1 MQAQIV
7 GIRQELSFEDGETA
21 SYIVL
26 RLPNGS
32 EIQTLVDDDT
42 VRLLTDQ
49 FVKTGGAAA
58 NKAVSDA
65 MEKPSRASVTP
76 APARSQPGTS
86 QVHPALAHNME
97 ITQAGVERN
106 GNHTP
111 LRLADDADSDY
122 VFGGSD
128 ESAED
133 DGADV
138 AGIQQQ
144 FRDASDRIIGAVEST
159 DSLSAATQ
167 LLENANGSP
176 LPVPSWAANET
187 RDPRMETKA
196 PRSLRTSHV
205 STVAVASAVH
215 VEADIRG
222 NPILSGAGMVDP
234 QDLTGPSDEDG
245 EAAQL

>member
-32 EIQTLVDDDT
+32 EIQTLVTDDT

-58 NKAVSDA
+58 NKAVADA
-65 MEKPSRASVTP
+65 MEQPSRSPVTT
-76 APARSQPGTS
+76 APARTQPNAS

-128 ESAED
+128 DSAED
-133 DGADV
+133 DEEDV

-167 LLENANGSP
+167 LLENADGSP
-176 LPVPSWAANET
+176 LPVPSWAVDEAKPT
-187 RDPRMETKA
+187 RQENK
-196 PRSLRTSHV
+196 RSLRTSHV

-222 NPILSGAGMVDP
+222 NPVLRGAGMVDP
-234 QDLTGPSDEDG
+234 QDLTGPSDEEG